1 MKIINENT
9 IRKIVRSSLLSL
21 FENSGKFNVFR
32 NHFSK
37 FVQQTLNMANKELQK
52 YDLSVQINTEYD
64 IFDDDEWLAC
74 YDMASGYIEEG
85 VIMIALNEKKI
96 YDCMVDLGADE
107 DLLEIEL
114 QAIITIMHEV
124 GHGIIDWY
132 RYQFEGEETAV
143 GEYIDKLDV
152 SSYKI
157 LDGDTDRGRPLNL
170 LMILYIVTEMKKKI
184 YAKNLAKVGHL
195 LTQGF
200 MTQP

>member
-21 FENSGKFNVFR
+21 FENSDKFTIFR

-85 VIMIALNEKKI
+85 VIMIALNEK
-96 YDCMVDLGADE
+96 
-107 DLLEIEL
+107 
-114 QAIITIMHEV
+114 
-124 GHGIIDWY
+124 
-132 RYQFEGEETAV
+132 RY
-143 GEYIDKLDV
+143 
-152 SSYKI
+152 
-157 LDGDTDRGRPLNL
+157 
-170 LMILYIVTEMKKKI
+170 MIVW
-184 YAKNLAKVGHL
+184 
-195 LTQGF
+195 
-200 MTQP
+200 